1 MASFR
6 SDFGDLLEPGFREI
20 FDDRYK
26 EVPQVMESI
35 FHMNSSS
42 KQDERDSAVTGFG
55 QMQETAEGAP
65 IDYEDPVQMFDTIY
79 AHLKYT
85 KVFKVS
91 REMWEDDLYN
101 VINKKPAALARSA
114 RRTRERQA
122 AQVLNR
128 AFNTSFPG
136 GDSKVLASTSHT
148 RADGGT
154 AQSNASSNGI
164 TLTEANLETGI
175 LAMRGQLDDKGQRI
189 DVFPRTLLV
198 PIELRK
204 TAHLIVD
211 SPLRQGTADND
222 ANIYKSQFNIIDWIY
237 MDRNATHWFLI
248 DNDQHQLNWFDR
260 VKPEFKQDD
269 AFDTDMALF
278 KSRQRFSRGWSDW
291 RGVWASQGDGAAYSD

>member
-1 MASFR
+1 MASNR

-20 FDDRYK
+20 FDDRYN
-26 EVPQVMESI
+26 EVAQVLESL
-35 FHMNSSS
+35 FHMNSSA

-55 QMQETAEGAP
+55 QMVETAEGAP
-65 IDYEDPVQMFDTIY
+65 IDYEDPVQMFDKVYT
-79 AHLKYT
+79 HLKYT
-85 KVFKVS
+85 KGFKVS
-91 REMWEDDLYN
+91 KEMFEDDLYN
-101 VINKKPAALARSA
+101 IISKKPAALAKSA

-122 AQVLNR
+122 SQVFNR
-128 AFNTSFPG
+128 AFNTSFTG

-154 AQSNASSNGI
+154 AQSNASSTGI

-175 LAMRGQLDDKGQRI
+175 LAARGQLDDKGQRI
-189 DVFPRTLLV
+189 DIFPNKLVV
-198 PIELRK
+198 PIDLRK

-222 ANIYKSQFNIIDWIY
+222 ANIYKNQFTIIDWIY

-248 DNDQHQLNWFDR
+248 DTDQHELNWFDR

-278 KSRQRFSRGWSDW
+278 KVRQRFSNGWSDW
-291 RGVWASQGDGAAYSD
+291 RGVWGSQGDGAAYSD